1 MATTDLTTSS
11 AVRAVLGVSEQELPD
26 DVLQEPIYTTLLTED
41 LRAIHPQIIADFAT
55 VAVIEVKTDD
65 QERFFDLVQMYS
77 AYHIA
82 KRCLGAVGMF
92 APGIIKDARSELQR
106 TGDPYKQLRADI
118 LATLPTLKVRMRG
131 AYARINPAAVAP
143 TPAERLRVLVATPV
157 SPITGV

>member
-26 DVLQEPIYTTLLTED
+26 DVLLEPIYTTLLTED
-41 LRAIHPQIIADFAT
+41 LREIHPQLVNDFAA

-106 TGDPYKQLRADI
+106 TGDPYAQLRADVQ
-118 LATLPTLKVRMRG
+118 ATLPTLKVRMRR
-131 AYARINPAAVAP
+131 AYSRINPAYAAP
-143 TPAERLRVLVATPV
+143 TPAERLRVLVTVPTNPV
-157 SPITGV
+157 TGV